1 MLMALY
7 PMHGQRAIFIPP
19 PLPMRSL
26 SLHAVRS
33 KIKTGLHR
41 GREHRVPGWWMVSI
55 RDIALSNAYDGRV
68 ADVHFGLATLQDLGG
83 VTAGTKP
90 RNETHSVLHLKQAAA

>member
-1 MLMALY
+1 
-7 PMHGQRAIFIPP
+7 
-19 PLPMRSL
+19 
-26 SLHAVRS
+26 
-33 KIKTGLHR
+33 
-41 GREHRVPGWWMVSI
+41 MVSI

-90 RNETHSVLHLKQAAA
+90 RNETHRVLHLKQAAA

>member
-1 MLMALY
+1 M
-7 PMHGQRAIFIPP
+7 PTCTDHISRAKEPVNP
-19 PLPMRSL
+19 
-26 SLHAVRS
+26 
-33 KIKTGLHR
+33 
-41 GREHRVPGWWMVSI
+41 W
-55 RDIALSNAYDGRV
+55 GRV